1 MEVGTVRILS
11 HGLAAALAFLIGLSL
26 GYYLWGVRSADLT
39 RELQQQRTEYEFR
52 ISEQE
57 QRARTAEDRAR
68 REAEARKV
76 FEEELHKIRPLK

>member
-1 MEVGTVRILS
+1 MRIVT
-11 HGLAAALAFLIGLSL
+11 HAVVAVLAFLIGLGV
-26 GYYLWGVRSADLT
+26 GYYQWGMRAADLD
-39 RELQQQRTEYEFR
+39 RKLQQQRSEYEFR
-52 ISEQE
+52 LSEQE

>member
-1 MEVGTVRILS
+1 MVTHAVV
-11 HGLAAALAFLIGLSL
+11 AVLAFLIGLGV
-26 GYYLWGVRSADLT
+26 GYYLWGMRAADLD
-39 RELQQQRTEYEFR
+39 RQLQEQRTEYEFR